1 MKFVICR
8 AQDDAE
14 QKSLEISALYK
25 QLEEVKTKMTDIE
38 KELDSARRETADAKK
53 ERIVAVKA
61 KELAEQQMVSVEYE
75 YEQHKVRASR
85 REQELI
91 EQLNSL
97 ADNDEAQKL
106 KERLKAITEKANA
119 LETQLWQNEKKY
131 QTDFDSLKEKICQEK
146 LNCKNADEQID
157 KLKGL
162 QNEYDEV
169 SMQLVDSIQEND
181 VLKRKCTDLQET
193 VDKLNGQID
202 GLKSELNSESQKIPI
217 ADEFEAKMQQQNEAH
232 ASEVQKLKAEYRT
245 EIESLTKQLD
255 ERSKLIEESQECI
268 DCLRS
273 EIEDVKAVHD
283 DVLENYMQT
292 QHKNT
297 LLENACSQCRLTL
310 DFVTKEME
318 VLRQA
323 YNTLRMSQAEQELEH
338 LKLQKTICEYDE
350 TINGSVFNDTAS
362 ISVVNNTTQLNS
374 NNTMNLNHSEKT
386 DAASNELLV
395 ELQKSNEERD
405 NYASQLDSIKS
416 KLKNVDALGEEFSSI
431 QDDVTQILEK
441 LVAIYAEFNGI
452 KSFLGENEI
461 NENKVSADSQ
471 SVLEVIKSCWNR
483 YKDIENDHVSMG
495 NELKYAVFFNG
506 IPKNFQIKHN

>member
-8 AQDDAE
+8 AQDEAE

-25 QLEEVKTKMTDIE
+25 QLEEVKTKMTAIE
-38 KELDSARRETADAKK
+38 KDLDSARRETADAKK
-53 ERIVAVKA
+53 ERILAVKA

-75 YEQHKVRASR
+75 YEQHKVRATR

-91 EQLNSL
+91 EQLNNL
-97 ADNDEAQKL
+97 TDNDEVQKL

-131 QTDFDSLKEKICQEK
+131 QTDFDSLKEKICHEK
-146 LNCKNADEQID
+146 LNCKNAYEQID

-181 VLKRKCTDLQET
+181 VLKLKCNDLQET
-193 VDKLNGQID
+193 VDKLNVQID
-202 GLKSELNSESQKIPI
+202 GLKSELSSESQKIPI
-217 ADEFEAKMQQQNEAH
+217 AGEFEAKLQQQNEAH

-255 ERSKLIEESQECI
+255 ERAKLIEESQECI
-268 DCLRS
+268 DCLRN
-273 EIEDVKAVHD
+273 EIEEVKAIHD

-350 TINGSVFNDTAS
+350 TINGSVFNDTVS
-362 ISVVNNTTQLNS
+362 NSVVNNTTQFNS
-374 NNTMNLNHSEKT
+374 NNTMNLNHSPVKK
-386 DAASNELLV
+386 DAEPNELMV

-405 NYASQLDSIKS
+405 NYASQLESIKS
-416 KLKNVDALGEEFSSI
+416 KLKTVNALGEEFSSI

-441 LVAIYAEFNGI
+441 LVSIYAEFNGI

-471 SVLEVIKSCWNR
+471 SVLDVIKSCWNR
-483 YKDIENDHVSMG
+483 YKDFENDNASMG
-495 NELKYAVFFNG
+495 NELKYVVFFSME
-506 IPKNFQIKHN
+506 F